1 MRRCGWEKRVELWFD
16 GEGAPTD
23 PEAAHVAQCPHCAA
37 QVAQWGALRSAVR
50 ETAASEAIA
59 DAQFPAFFDGIREQV
74 RTPMRPRGHRKLW
87 AALSLTAAALIVAI
101 SAVVVFR
108 DGPQPVGATVIESC
122 STELEGAT
130 IRSYSSD
137 EGVATVWITVSQD
150 DVW

>member
-16 GEGAPTD
+16 GAATPTD
-23 PEAAHVAQCPHCAA
+23 PEAEHVVQCAHCAA
-37 QVAQWGALRSAVR
+37 QVAQWGVLRSAVG
-50 ETAASEAIA
+50 ETATCEGIA
-59 DAQFPAFFDGIREQV
+59 DAQFPAFFDGIQEQV
-74 RTPMRPRGHRKLW
+74 QMPVRPRGHRKLW

-108 DGPQPVGATVIESC
+108 EGPQPVDATVIESY

>member
-1 MRRCGWEKRVELWFD
+1 MRKCSWDKRVALWFD
-16 GEGAPTD
+16 GAAAPTA
-23 PEAAHVAQCPHCAA
+23 PEAEHVAQCDHCSA
-37 QVAQWGALRSAVR
+37 QVAQWGVLRSAAS
-50 ETAASEAIA
+50 ETAACEGIGEG
-59 DAQFPAFFDGIREQV
+59 QFPAFLDGIRDRVQTPV
-74 RTPMRPRGHRKLW
+74 RPQGHRQLW

-101 SAVVVFR
+101 SAVLVFR
-108 DGPQPVGATVIESC
+108 DGPLPVDATVIESC